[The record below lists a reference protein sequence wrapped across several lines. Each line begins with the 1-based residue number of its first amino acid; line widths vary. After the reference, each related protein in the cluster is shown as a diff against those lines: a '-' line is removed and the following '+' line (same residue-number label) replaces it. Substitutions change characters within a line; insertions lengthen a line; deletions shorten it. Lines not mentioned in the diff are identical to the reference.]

1 MKKLLVFDFDG
12 TLVDTIDDITHS
24 LNKAL
29 LELGGKELKRQ
40 DIVDYIGSSL
50 SELIE
55 VALEGTS
62 IKLDSTRERFIEI
75 YKDHL
80 LVKSRPYDGIE
91 NMLEEL
97 NEYNVKKVLLTNKML
112 VSTNRMF
119 NHFGWNKYFDMIV
132 CPETYNIRKP
142 NPGSLIKILE
152 HFNLDFKDALMV
164 GDTEIDIGVAKA
176 INIESIAV
184 LYGYRSKEALQICK
198 PEYFASSVEELKE
211 ILFRNI

>member
-1 MKKLLVFDFDG
+1 
-12 TLVDTIDDITHS
+12 
-24 LNKAL
+24 
-29 LELGGKELKRQ
+29 
-40 DIVDYIGSSL
+40 
-50 SELIE
+50 
-55 VALEGTS
+55 
-62 IKLDSTRERFIEI
+62 
-75 YKDHL
+75 
-80 LVKSRPYDGIE
+80 
-91 NMLEEL
+91 
-97 NEYNVKKVLLTNKML
+97 ML

-198 PEYFASSVEELKE
+198 PEYFCFISRRVK
-211 ILFRNI
+211 RNII